1 MSSSHRYSQYDFIDN
16 RYYLEPEV
24 PGQQIYKTE
33 SFVIKR
39 LLPALSM
46 PECLLPQAGKPDFKY
61 W

>member
-33 SFVIKR
+33 SLSVSQVQT
-39 LLPALSM
+39 LSM